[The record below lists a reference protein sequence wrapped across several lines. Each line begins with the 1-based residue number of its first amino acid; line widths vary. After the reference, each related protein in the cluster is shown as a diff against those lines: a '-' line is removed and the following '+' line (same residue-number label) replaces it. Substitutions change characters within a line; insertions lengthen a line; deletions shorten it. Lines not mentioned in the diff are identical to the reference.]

1 MGAKRKSDVGFG
13 GVAGGFTLI
22 ELLVVIGIIA
32 ILVGILLP
40 VLGRVREQS
49 KRTACLANLRTIG
62 QAMIMY
68 ANGNRDRLPIGEL
81 PANDM
86 DPAAADEALVALN
99 RDYVRAPASFH
110 CPGDDDPI
118 PDKIETGDWMKPNS
132 ARVSYDYFVIYF
144 AGETGPKLFK
154 LNRSANLQ
162 ELAPLAWDL
171 NVDPKRISDEWQNH
185 GVKGGNVAFA
195 DGHAEWQLATA
206 ELWAKRNWPHA
217 AETYYKTY
225 YKPPS

>member
-1 MGAKRKSDVGFG
+1 MGCRRRSQDAVRGRAV
-13 GVAGGFTLI
+13 GFTLI

-49 KRTACLANLRTIG
+49 KRTACQANLRTLG

-68 ANGNRDRLPIGEL
+68 ANANRDRLPIGEM
-81 PANDM
+81 PADAF
-86 DPAAADEALVALN
+86 DPAAADLALVALN

-110 CPGDDDPI
+110 CPGDDDAI

-132 ARVSYDYFVIYF
+132 ARVSYDFFMIYF
-144 AGETGPKLFK
+144 AGETGPKLYK
-154 LNRSANLQ
+154 LSRAATLR

-171 NVDPKRISDEWQNH
+171 NVDPKLKRDEWQNH
-185 GVKGGNVAFA
+185 GIKGGNVVFV
-195 DGHAEWQLATA
+195 DGHAEWQAATK
-206 ELWAKRNWPHA
+206 ELWEKINWPHA
-217 AETYYKTY
+217 AEAYYNAYYKA
-225 YKPPS
+225 P

>member
-1 MGAKRKSDVGFG
+1 MDVKPRSGF
-13 GVAGGFTLI
+13 AGRGSARGFTLI

-32 ILVGILLP
+32 ILIGILLP

-49 KRTACLANLRTIG
+49 KRTACQANLRTLG

-68 ANGNRDRLPIGEL
+68 ANANRDRLPVGEL
-81 PANDM
+81 PADEF
-86 DPAAADEALVALN
+86 DPAAADVALVALN

-132 ARVSYDYFVIYF
+132 ARVSYDYFMIYF
-144 AGETGPKLFK
+144 MGETGPKLFK
-154 LNRSANLQ
+154 LSRSASLR

-171 NVDPKRISDEWQNH
+171 NVDPKLKRDEWQNH
-185 GVKGGNVAFA
+185 GIKGGNVVFV
-195 DGHAEWQLATA
+195 DGHAEWQAATA
-206 ELWAKRNWPHA
+206 ELWQKRNWPHA
-217 AETYYKTY
+217 AETYFNAY
-225 YKPPS
+225 YKAP

>member
-1 MGAKRKSDVGFG
+1 MDSNNRCRFDHARGKPIRLA
-13 GVAGGFTLI
+13 AFTLI

-32 ILVGILLP
+32 LLVGILLP
-40 VLGRVREQS
+40 VLSRAREQS

-68 ANGNRDRLPIGEL
+68 ANANRDRLPNGNPPQAVDPEEMLGEV
-81 PANDM
+81 
-86 DPAAADEALVALN
+86 LVALN

-118 PDKIETGDWMKPNS
+118 PAKIETGDWMKPNS
-132 ARVSYDYFVIYF
+132 ARVSYDFFSIWLE
-144 AGETGPKLFK
+144 GDKGPKLFK
-154 LNRSANLQ
+154 LNRASKLQ

-171 NVDPKRISDEWQNH
+171 NVDPSMKPDEWHNH

-195 DGHAEWQLATA
+195 DGHVEWQPAK
-206 ELWAKRNWPHA
+206 LWDRVNWPHPA
-217 AETYYKTY
+217 KAYFEAQY
-225 YKPPS
+225 